1 MLTVTLTV
9 MLTVMLTAMLTARI
23 QFTSAIVTTV
33 ATRTRTLQASLCSP
47 RIRVYTWQR
56 LTALELQQRQEE
68 QGHEQTIATSHGT
81 DDCQ

>member
-23 QFTSAIVTTV
+23 QFTIAIVTIS
-33 ATRTRTLQASLCSP
+33 ATRTQTLLASLCSP
-47 RIRVYTWQR
+47 RIRAYTRQR

-68 QGHEQTIATSHGT
+68 QGHEQTIAASHGT
-81 DDCQ
+81 DDRQ